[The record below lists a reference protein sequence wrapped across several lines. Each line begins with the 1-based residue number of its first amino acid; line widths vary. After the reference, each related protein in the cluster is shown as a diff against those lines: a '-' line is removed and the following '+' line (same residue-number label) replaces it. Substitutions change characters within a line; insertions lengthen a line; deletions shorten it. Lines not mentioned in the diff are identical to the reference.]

1 MGAPSF
7 LRAARA
13 EASRQ
18 LSAQFPGTLKS
29 HNADCLDLTSQE
41 GPCPMSTLKVQ
52 IGPADHG
59 RAMTLE
65 DFREADEEPGYFYE
79 LARGMLEVGEVPG
92 DQHGQIVDNLHEAFS
107 HFRARHPGLV
117 RRIAHGSDLRV
128 LIPQLESDRH
138 PDLALVFFEAPLD
151 QRGRQIPALL
161 CEVVSPGTRARRRDY
176 DEKSDEYLAVGIQ
189 EYWIIDPEHER
200 VTIRTFLQGAAGT
213 PTPSERIFTGDQ
225 TIASEL
231 LPGFQC
237 RVSQLWIDP
246 ETGGEKATG
255 NGS

>member
-1 MGAPSF
+1 
-7 LRAARA
+7 
-13 EASRQ
+13 
-18 LSAQFPGTLKS
+18 
-29 HNADCLDLTSQE
+29 
-41 GPCPMSTLKVQ
+41 MSTLKVR

-65 DFREADEEPGYFYE
+65 DFREAEEEPGYFYE
-79 LARGMLEVGEVPG
+79 LARGVLEVGEVPG
-92 DQHGQIVDNLHEAFS
+92 DQHGQILDNLHEAFS
-107 HFRARHPGLV
+107 RFRASHPGLV

-128 LIPQLESDRH
+128 LIPLLESDRH
-138 PDLALVFFEAPLD
+138 PDLALVFFGAPLN
-151 QRGRQIPALL
+151 QRGRQIPALV
-161 CEVVSPGTRARRRDY
+161 CEIVSPGTRARRREY

-200 VTIRTFLQGAAGT
+200 VTIRTFLRGAAGT
-213 PTPSERIFTGDQ
+213 PTWSERIFTGDQ

-237 RVSQLWIDP
+237 RVPQLWVDP